1 MLFEGSGEWCIE
13 DNGRLVYRIEEAGN
27 IRYYANPLLEDTHI
41 LNFRDIGGYETQ
53 NHRQIRYNCFYRSG
67 VIVSDKEGLQYLKQ
81 LNIQS
86 VLDFRSH
93 REVEKRK
100 DVQLGWDYYSIGAI
114 EEAGELQEDF
124 DFKSLLVQANQ
135 EE

>member
-1 MLFEGSGEWCIE
+1 M
-13 DNGRLVYRIEEAGN
+13 
-27 IRYYANPLLEDTHI
+27 
-41 LNFRDIGGYETQ
+41 
-53 NHRQIRYNCFYRSG
+53 
-67 VIVSDKEGLQYLKQ
+67 
-81 LNIQS
+81 
-86 VLDFRSH
+86 LDFRSH

-135 EE
+135 EELKMYLFTIYKQLPFHNEAYIKMFS